1 MNIHLAAVAQIAIP
15 FLWLG
20 MVLAISFLET
30 PLKFRAPG
38 ITVPLGL
45 GIGRLVFRALNAA
58 ELVLAAAF
66 TLALLAGNPGTPGG
80 GDLGG
85 AATTVLIAIWTL
97 LVIQVALLR
106 PRLDRRARQ
115 LIQGQNPPRSHQHL
129 AYIAAECAKIVLLP
143 TLGILLI
150 HGLLP

>member
-1 MNIHLAAVAQIAIP
+1 VNIHLAAVSQIAIP

-20 MVLAISFLET
+20 MVVAISFLET

-58 ELVLAAAF
+58 ELVLAVAL
-66 TLALLAGNPGTPGG
+66 TLTLLAGNATNVGEV
-80 GDLGG
+80 DLAG

-97 LVIQVALLR
+97 LVIQVAVLR

-115 LIQGQNPPRSHQHL
+115 LIQGQSPPRSHQHL
-129 AYIAAECAKIVLLP
+129 TYIAAECAKIVLLP

>member
-1 MNIHLAAVAQIAIP
+1 MTTHLAAVLQVVVP
-15 FLWLG
+15 FVWLG

-58 ELVLAAAF
+58 ELVLAVAL
-66 TLALLAGNPGTPGG
+66 TMALLAGNA
-80 GDLGG
+80 GDVNLGG
-85 AATTVLIAIWTL
+85 ATTTVLIAIWTL
-97 LVIQVALLR
+97 LLVQVAVLR

-115 LIQGQNPPRSHQHL
+115 LIHGENPPRSHQHL
-129 AYIAAECAKIVLLP
+129 VYVAAECAKIVLLP
-143 TLGILLI
+143 TLGILLA
-150 HGLLP
+150 GRLMP